1 MGQKTTLTGIN
12 GDKEFELPIVSS
24 ESDIQMTID
33 LLKIQVRVEKETARE
48 LGVDVR
54 EVRKELLKAQ
64 NDKDYELS
72 DDAKSYNSIMAIQL
86 NLDTVYYVL
95 HKIDPS
101 VTKEQISK
109 LGGTRLAE
117 IVMQIFP
124 ASSKEDFQKAAETAA
139 DVA

>member
-1 MGQKTTLTGIN
+1 MKIDFVN
-12 GDKEFELPIVSS
+12 GGAEFDIPVVSS

-33 LLKIQVRVEKETARE
+33 LLKIQVRVEKETAKE
-48 LGVDVR
+48 MGVDVR
-54 EVRKELLKAQ
+54 EMRKELMKAQ
-64 NDKDYELS
+64 TDHSYVLS

-95 HKIDPS
+95 SRIDPS
-101 VTKEQISK
+101 ITKHQVST

-117 IVMQIFP
+117 IVMAIFP
-124 ASSKEDFQKAAETAA
+124 ASSKEDFPKAAETAA